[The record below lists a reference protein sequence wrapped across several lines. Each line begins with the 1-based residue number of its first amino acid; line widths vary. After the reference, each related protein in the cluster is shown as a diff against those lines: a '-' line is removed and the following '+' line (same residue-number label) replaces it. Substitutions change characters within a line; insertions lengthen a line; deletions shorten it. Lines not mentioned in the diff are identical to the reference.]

1 MMMVTDAKDEE
12 AEGFKAWA
20 RQCQHHFT
28 QRVGLHG
35 LDDSDD
41 VAAAADVDDESD
53 DNGDDIDGDDDG
65 DDGWWRGGGLCW
77 RKFDC

>member
-20 RQCQHHFT
+20 RQCQQYFT

-41 VAAAADVDDESD
+41 VAAAADVGDESD
-53 DNGDDIDGDDDG
+53 DNDGDDG
-65 DDGWWRGGGLCW
+65 DDGWWRQGGLWW